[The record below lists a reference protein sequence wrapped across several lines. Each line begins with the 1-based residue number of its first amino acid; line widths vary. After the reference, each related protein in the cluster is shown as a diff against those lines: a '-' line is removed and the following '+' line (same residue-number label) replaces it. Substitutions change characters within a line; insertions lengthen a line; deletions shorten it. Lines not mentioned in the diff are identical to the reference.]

1 MRTTNHAVDRWQQRF
16 PDFDINA
23 EYAVS
28 RCLSKGKNFRK
39 ATRNLKAKHSEKLC
53 RNGGTHYM
61 LLSKRS
67 GAVFIMD
74 KGEIVVTVLKIETP
88 C

>member
-1 MRTTNHAVDRWQQRF
+1 MITTNHAMDRWKTRF

-23 EYAVS
+23 EYAAS
-28 RCLSKGKNFRK
+28 RGIGHGENFRN
-39 ATRNLKAKHSEKLC
+39 AVRNLASVHSGKLL
-53 RNGGTHYM
+53 RNGGSQYM

-67 GAVFIMD
+67 GAVFVMD
-74 KGEIVVTVLKIETP
+74 TGGIVVTVLKIE

>member
-1 MRTTNHAVDRWQQRF
+1 MKTTNHAIDRWKMRF
-16 PDFDINA
+16 PDFDIDA
-23 EYAVS
+23 EYA
-28 RCLSKGKNFRK
+28 LSKGIGEGENFRK
-39 ATRNLKAKHSEKLC
+39 ATRNLASVHSGKLF
-53 RNGGTHYM
+53 RNGGSHYM

-74 KGEIVVTVLKIETP
+74 KGEIVVTVLKIE